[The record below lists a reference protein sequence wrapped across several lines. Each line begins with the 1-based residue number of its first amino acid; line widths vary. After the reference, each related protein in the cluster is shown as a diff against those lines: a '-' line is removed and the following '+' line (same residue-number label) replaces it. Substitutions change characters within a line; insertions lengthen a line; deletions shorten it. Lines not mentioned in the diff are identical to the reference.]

1 MQPSLEHDQQVD
13 QQTPH
18 VHIEATT
25 RPTVPSLLP
34 DSSAPETRRQ
44 RLGQRRNGAYKEKVR
59 TREVDPQAQKERS
72 RTLVTL
78 GLEVALAV
86 MLTLAARLW
95 SWGREERAR
104 ARADRA
110 LRMRIPAT

>member
-1 MQPSLEHDQQVD
+1 MQSSLEHD

-18 VHIEATT
+18 VHIEASA
-25 RPTVPSLLP
+25 RPTLPSLLP
-34 DSSAPETRRQ
+34 DSAEPETRRQ
-44 RLGQRRNGAYKEKVR
+44 RLGQHSNGAYKEKVK
-59 TREVDPQAQKERS
+59 TREVDPQAQKERN

-86 MLTLAARLW
+86 MLTLAVRLW
-95 SWGREERAR
+95 GWGREERAR

-110 LRMRIPAT
+110 LRKRIPAT

>member
-1 MQPSLEHDQQVD
+1 MQSSLEHD

-18 VHIEATT
+18 VHIEASA
-25 RPTVPSLLP
+25 RPTLPSLLP
-34 DSSAPETRRQ
+34 DSDEPETRRQ
-44 RLGQRRNGAYKEKVR
+44 RLGQHRNGAYKEKVKM
-59 TREVDPQAQKERS
+59 REVDPQAQKERN

-78 GLEVALAV
+78 GLEVGLAV

-95 SWGREERAR
+95 GWAREERAR

-110 LRMRIPAT
+110 LRRRIPAT